1 MSLPEDLESA
11 LDQLSVIIEPIVRA
25 IESHMP
31 VTRNHYE
38 EYMAAITK
46 IGKDLCKDDKRLPSI
61 CLGVGFAMIQAGASK
76 DGVRSALKALGHMP

>member
-1 MSLPEDLESA
+1 
-11 LDQLSVIIEPIVRA
+11 
-25 IESHMP
+25 MP

-61 CLGVGFAMIQAGASK
+61 CLGVGFAMIQPERAKTSF
-76 DGVRSALKALGHMP
+76 VPRLKH